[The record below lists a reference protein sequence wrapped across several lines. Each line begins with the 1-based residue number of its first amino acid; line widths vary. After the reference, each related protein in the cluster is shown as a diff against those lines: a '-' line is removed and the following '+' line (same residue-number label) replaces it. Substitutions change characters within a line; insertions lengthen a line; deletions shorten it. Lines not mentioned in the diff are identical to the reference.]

1 MDNVI
6 KACAGALV
14 ALVIGL
20 VLTRQGKDVAL
31 MLTITVC
38 CMLLT
43 IAVEHLTPVISFLNR
58 LQEVGDLDESLIS
71 VLLKAIG
78 VGFVGEIT
86 SLICLDAGNSAM
98 GKTIHIL
105 TACGIL
111 YLSLPLF
118 ESLLDLIE
126 EVLSFI

>member
-1 MDNVI
+1 MDTVV

-14 ALVIGL
+14 ALIIGL
-20 VLTRQGKDVAL
+20 VLTKQSKDVAF
-31 MLTITVC
+31 MLTIAIC

-43 IAVEHLTPVISFLNR
+43 IAVEHLSPVISFLNR
-58 LQEVGDLDESLIS
+58 LQEVGDLDPKIIS
-71 VLLKAIG
+71 ILLKAVGIG
-78 VGFVGEIT
+78 FLGEIT
-86 SLICLDAGNSAM
+86 GLICLDAGNAAM

-105 TACGIL
+105 TTCGIL

-126 EVLSFI
+126 EILSFV